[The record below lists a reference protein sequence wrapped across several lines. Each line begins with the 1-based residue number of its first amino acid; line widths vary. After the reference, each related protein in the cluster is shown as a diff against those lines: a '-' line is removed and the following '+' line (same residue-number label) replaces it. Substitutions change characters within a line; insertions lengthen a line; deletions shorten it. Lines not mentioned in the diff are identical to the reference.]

1 MSSVE
6 ALKARLL
13 AHSMR
18 AAPDCLDRITAEQWD
33 VYQET
38 AAVCKGAECANQ
50 AAAGNFGRWLQFLRG
65 RHSGGALTAGVH
77 SQQQGLCAQ
86 VGQFATQIVVL
97 AAQGGHG
104 LCVWIGINPSC
115 CLGAHAARTAP
126 RRYLLAQRSRA
137 Q

>member
-50 AAAGNFGRWLQFLRG
+50 AAAGNFGKCSACRQGWWPLSQPVRAWPSLCGGGG
-65 RHSGGALTAGVH
+65 R
-77 SQQQGLCAQ
+77 
-86 VGQFATQIVVL
+86 
-97 AAQGGHG
+97 
-104 LCVWIGINPSC
+104 
-115 CLGAHAARTAP
+115 RK
-126 RRYLLAQRSRA
+126 LLPE
-137 Q
+137 